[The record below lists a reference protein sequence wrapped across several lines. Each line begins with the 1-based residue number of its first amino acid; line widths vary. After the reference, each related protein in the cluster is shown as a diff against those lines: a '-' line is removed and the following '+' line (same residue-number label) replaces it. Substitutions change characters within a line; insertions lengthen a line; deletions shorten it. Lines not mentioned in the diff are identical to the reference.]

1 MIYKD
6 GDSIHFRPE
15 FQGDS
20 IHFRLEFQ
28 GDSIHFRPET
38 NMIYKDWIV
47 SK

>member
-6 GDSIHFRPE
+6 GDSIHFRP
-15 FQGDS
+15 
-20 IHFRLEFQ
+20 EFQ